1 MKTNTIQLALL
12 GLAATLG
19 AAHAAPLVS
28 RLNPPSALFTFG
40 DATPPYTARFLV
52 GQRFDLHA
60 TIQADAAKV
69 ITGATFTVDGAPV
82 AGTVTVTPIAPTAAT
97 A

>member
-40 DATPPYTARFLV
+40 DATPPYTAHWIRIRTRIL
-52 GQRFDLHA
+52 GWIRIRIKL
-60 TIQADAAKV
+60 I
-69 ITGATFTVDGAPV
+69 
-82 AGTVTVTPIAPTAAT
+82 
-97 A
+97 